1 MLKIIVNDYL
11 KNGKVVYENEDHNK
25 MIIFGNKN
33 GEEFKIKIDMPDMR
47 SPRCISKFHT
57 MQME

>member
-25 MIIFGNKN
+25 MIIFGNKH
-33 GEEFKIKIDMPDMR
+33 MPTPM
-47 SPRCISKFHT
+47 C
-57 MQME
+57 